1 MQLQLS
7 FNSTLYGVGGLWYVS
22 YNQVLAELVIWFL
35 SPFYITMVVSCEP
48 KWWCQTLQQLR
59 DLVFI
64 EWMFFFHTI
73 SFLFFF

>member
-35 SPFYITMVVSCEP
+35 SPFYITVVVSCEP

-64 EWMFFFHTI
+64 EWMFFFFI
-73 SFLFFF
+73 P